1 MISVGPSM
9 STRTASG
16 ATPGSAAMIQSCRS
30 VSNTS
35 TGGSQRAASPPRG
48 LEELAVERFR
58 LLEHGAGFGP
68 HLVFRVTHHKHLG
81 KLALDP
87 SAKLIRRNMTRLK
100 KSTAI

>member
-35 TGGSQRAASPPRG
+35 TGGSQRAARAPGEGSKNWRWSASAC
-48 LEELAVERFR
+48 LSMAQASAHIWF
-58 LLEHGAGFGP
+58 FGS
-68 HLVFRVTHHKHLG
+68 RITRT
-81 KLALDP
+81 
-87 SAKLIRRNMTRLK
+87 SA
-100 KSTAI
+100 S